1 MICFMLALHI
11 STNCLGCTYQG
22 SLQARVSQDQEHF
35 LINPFGLLYGEITAG
50 SLAKIDM
57 QGNVIDRG
65 NTMLGVNKAGF
76 MLHSAIHAAR
86 PDVKCIVHTHIS
98 STVAVS

>member
-1 MICFMLALHI
+1 MLALHI